1 LLEQRYFRCINTG
14 DCIMSNVKVAIVYS
28 SGAGH
33 TRLVA
38 EHIATGVAATEGAS
52 ADLLEIHGGQIGS
65 DGRWHDDALMAKLD
79 EADAIVFG
87 GPTYMGSVAG
97 IFKLFLEAAF
107 MPRWLHQG
115 WKDKLAGGFTN
126 SASRSGDKM
135 IALQQLSVFAAQ
147 MGMIWVGVGDPP
159 GGNRTDSTADDVN
172 HLGSWLGLMSQSPA
186 SAEGD
191 ETKGFASDGDLLTSE
206 RFGRRVART
215 AMRWAI
221 GAKAYPSLPLAESEA
236 RRRDQTGLAEWRK
249 FDD

>member
-1 LLEQRYFRCINTG
+1 
-14 DCIMSNVKVAIVYS
+14 MSQVKVAIAYS

-38 EHIATGVAATEGAS
+38 QHIAAGVAATEGAS
-52 ADLLEIHGGQIGS
+52 ADLLEIKADQIGS
-65 DGRWHDDALMAKLD
+65 DGRWHNDVLMAKLD
-79 EADAIVFG
+79 AADAIIFG

-97 IFKLFLEAAF
+97 VFKLFLEAAF
-107 MPRWLHQG
+107 LPRWLHQG

-159 GGNRTDSTADDVN
+159 GGNRTDSTPDDVN

-186 SAEGD
+186 STQGD
-191 ETKGFASDGDLLTSE
+191 ERKGFASAGDLLTSE
-206 RFGRRVART
+206 RFGRRMART

-221 GAKAYPSLPLAESEA
+221 GAKAYPPLPLAEGEA
-236 RRRDQTGLAEWRK
+236 RRRDQAGLAEWRT